1 MVELRSPK
9 HLARLDDRPIDVTD
23 GEILCFVGL
32 RNEATLLPHLL
43 NHYRGLGVDRFFFL
57 DNGSTDGTRELI
69 LEQPDSHCFHT
80 EGSHFAENI
89 DPPRWINTLMN
100 VFGTGHWCLSIDADE
115 LLVYPDFERV
125 NLRQLCSYLDSTG
138 ADAVIGSMIDMY
150 ADGPLAEYSY
160 DGKIPLVEAS
170 PYFDPEPGWLRAR
183 DGMYPPEQM
192 FGGVRER
199 VFWHGRFKQ
208 TFPPCLTK
216 VPIVKWGRGTHY
228 HVAQHT
234 ISKVRFSELRV
245 ALLHF
250 KFVWGFRQK
259 SASSLSENAQ
269 LKEKTLEERAAYMEA
284 LERNPKLALR
294 NQRSVRYRGDAAQ
307 LVELGW
313 MKTSERYA
321 GFVSTLAAQHGRSDY
336 AT

>member
-1 MVELRSPK
+1 MHVHRSPK
-9 HLARLDDRPIDVTD
+9 HLERLDDRPIDTKKD
-23 GEILCFVGL
+23 EILCFVAL

-69 LEQPDSHCFHT
+69 LDQPDSHCFHT
-80 EGSHFAENI
+80 EGSHFALNI
-89 DPPRWINTLMN
+89 TPPRWINILMR
-100 VFGTGHWCLSIDADE
+100 VHGSGHWCLSVDADE
-115 LLVYPDFERV
+115 LLVYPDFEHV
-125 NLRQLCSYLDSTG
+125 NLRRLCAYFDSTG
-138 ADAVIGSMIDMY
+138 AAAVIGSMVDMY
-150 ADGPLAEYSY
+150 AAGPLAECSY
-160 DGKIPLVEAS
+160 DGSIPLVDAS

-183 DGMYPPEQM
+183 DGLYPPEQM

-216 VPIVKWGRGTHY
+216 VPIVRWDRSTHY
-228 HVAQHT
+228 HAAQHT

-250 KFVWGFRQK
+250 KFVWGFHQK
-259 SASSLSENAQ
+259 SASSLNENAQ

-284 LERNPKLALR
+284 LERNPKLSLR
-294 NQRSVRYRGDAAQ
+294 DHRSVRYRGDSTQ

-313 MKTSERYA
+313 MKSSDSYA
-321 GFVSTLAAQHGRSDY
+321 EYVAKTAKPRLHETAA
-336 AT
+336 T